1 MSILSDIQKLKTG
14 SRELRKFGLMVGGVF
29 LAIGIWFLIR
39 HKPSYP
45 FFFWPGVALVAFGA
59 LAPRALKYIY
69 IAWMAVA
76 FTLGFFMSQVIL
88 TLFFFVVVTPIGLLA
103 RLSRKDFLA
112 RKLEKNAASYWVACP
127 KESKTAESYYR
138 QF

>member
-1 MSILSDIQKLKTG
+1 MSILSDIQKLKAG
-14 SRELRKFGLMVGGVF
+14 PRELRKFGLLVGGMF

-45 FFFWPGVALVAFGA
+45 FFLWPGIALVAFGA
-59 LAPRALKYIY
+59 LAPRTLKYIY

-103 RLSRKDFLA
+103 RLFRKDFLG
-112 RKLEKNAASYWVACP
+112 RKLEKDAASYWVRYP
-127 KESKTAESYYR
+127 KEPKAAESYYR

>member
-14 SRELRKFGLMVGGVF
+14 PPELRKFGLLVGGVLVAF
-29 LAIGIWFLIR
+29 GIWFLVR
-39 HKPSYP
+39 HKSSYP
-45 FFFWPGVALVAFGA
+45 FFLVPGVALIASGA
-59 LAPRALKYIY
+59 LAPRTLKYIY

-76 FTLGFFMSQVIL
+76 FTLGFVMSQVIL
-88 TLFFFVVVTPIGLLA
+88 TLFFFLIVTPIGLLA
-103 RLSRKDFLA
+103 RLFRKDFLA
-112 RKLEKNAASYWVACP
+112 RKLEKDAASYWVPCP